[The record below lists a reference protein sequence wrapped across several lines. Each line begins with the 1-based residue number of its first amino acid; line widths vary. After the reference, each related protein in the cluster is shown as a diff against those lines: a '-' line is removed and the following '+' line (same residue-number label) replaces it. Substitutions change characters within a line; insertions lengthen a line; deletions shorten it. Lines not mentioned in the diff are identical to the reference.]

1 MPAEPGASE
10 PPAEPPAWGTP
21 DPPPVRRRAPAPVRR
36 RAPAPVTSGEG
47 FVLLVEQTTGR
58 SGDLRWAVD
67 PEPSVVEPT
76 RDAARRAALD
86 LCRRLDPSH
95 PFSEQRRSVY
105 RISPD
110 EYLVVVVG
118 MTKTFHFRVS
128 VAERLA

>member
-1 MPAEPGASE
+1 MPAEPRGAE
-10 PPAEPPAWGTP
+10 PAVGPPAWGTP
-21 DPPPVRRRAPAPVRR
+21 DPLPARRRAPAPV
-36 RAPAPVTSGEG
+36 ASGEG
-47 FVLLVEQTTGR
+47 FVLLVEQTIGST
-58 SGDLRWAVD
+58 GDLRWATY
-67 PEPSVVEPT
+67 EPSVVQPT

-105 RISPD
+105 RISDD

-118 MTKTFHFRVS
+118 RTKTFHFRVS

>member
-1 MPAEPGASE
+1 MRARS
-10 PPAEPPAWGTP
+10 
-21 DPPPVRRRAPAPVRR
+21 VRVG
-36 RAPAPVTSGEG
+36 TSG
-47 FVLLVEQTTGR
+47 
-58 SGDLRWAVD
+58 SGG
-67 PEPSVVEPT
+67 